1 MSNDWFFE
9 KFALISDAP
18 GAVERMRG
26 LVLHMAVQGR
36 LVPQL
41 TTDDPVELLIVA
53 IASDRAAF
61 VKGSGLSRQREL
73 DEVTK
78 DLVPFALPRGWV
90 WTRLGKICRVQ
101 AGFAFKSAAFVQSD
115 KGIPI
120 IRIRDIT
127 QDHTQVNYL
136 GDYRE
141 EFLVN
146 TGDFL
151 VGMDGNFTVAKWRG
165 RRALLNQ
172 RVSRLQWYSK
182 RLEPTFF
189 AIAAQHQLTE
199 LQGKKAY
206 TTVDHL
212 SSKQIEEAV
221 VPLPPL
227 AEQTRIVAKV
237 DELMGI
243 CDALEAQQQERESRK
258 SLLVRASLSRFA
270 ESPTPEN
277 LGYLF
282 HNSYDIPPSELR
294 KSILTL
300 AVQGKLVPQDPNDE
314 PSEFLVERITTEKSA
329 LVNRKLTRSSN
340 SHTSRDIDRIDG
352 RLPDGWAWVQV
363 DQIASVG
370 TGSTPLK
377 SERDYYANGDIPWV
391 TSASTNNY
399 FINEPDQFVTRKA
412 QKDYNL
418 RIYPKGSLLIALYGQ
433 GKTRGQVGQLMF
445 DSTTNQAC
453 AVLEFFESGKSLR
466 DYIRMF
472 FLKKYDELRERAAGA
487 AQPNLSGGMIR
498 FTRVPLPPLA
508 EQRRIVDKVDQLMA
522 LVNELERQQE
532 TSRENASKLL
542 DAIVQEMTS
551 GGRDIAATLES

>member
-1 MSNDWFFE
+1 MS
-9 KFALISDAP
+9 
-18 GAVERMRG
+18 
-26 LVLHMAVQGR
+26 
-36 LVPQL
+36 
-41 TTDDPVELLIVA
+41 TDYF
-53 IASDRAAF
+53 RYY
-61 VKGSGLSRQREL
+61 
-73 DEVTK
+73 
-78 DLVPFALPRGWV
+78 
-90 WTRLGKICRVQ
+90 
-101 AGFAFKSAAFVQSD
+101 
-115 KGIPI
+115 PI
-120 IRIRDIT
+120 
-127 QDHTQVNYL
+127 
-136 GDYRE
+136 
-141 EFLVN
+141 
-146 TGDFL
+146 
-151 VGMDGNFTVAKWRG
+151 
-165 RRALLNQ
+165 
-172 RVSRLQWYSK
+172 
-182 RLEPTFF
+182 
-189 AIAAQHQLTE
+189 
-199 LQGKKAY
+199 
-206 TTVDHL
+206 
-212 SSKQIEEAV
+212 
-221 VPLPPL
+221 PLPPL
-227 AEQTRIVAKV
+227 AEQKRIVAKV
-237 DELMGI
+237 DELMGV

-258 SLLVRASLSRFA
+258 SVLVRASLSRFA

-282 HNSYDIPPSELR
+282 HKSYDIPPSELR

-314 PSEFLVERITTEKSA
+314 PAEILVERITTEKSA
-329 LVNRKLTRSSN
+329 LVNRKLIRSSN

-453 AVLEFFESGKSLR
+453 AVLEFFESGKSLT

-508 EQRRIVDKVDQLMA
+508 EQHRIVAKVDQLMA
-522 LVNELERQQE
+522 LVDELERQQE
-532 TSRENASKLL
+532 ASRENASKLL
-542 DAIVQEMTS
+542 DAIVQEMTR
-551 GGRDIAATLES
+551 GDRDIAATLES